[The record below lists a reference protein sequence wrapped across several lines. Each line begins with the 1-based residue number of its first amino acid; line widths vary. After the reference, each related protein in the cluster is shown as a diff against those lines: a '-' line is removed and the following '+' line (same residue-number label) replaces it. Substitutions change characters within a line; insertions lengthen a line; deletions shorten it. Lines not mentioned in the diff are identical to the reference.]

1 MEVTGKIAVKAGNGK
16 GFKIDGQDGWFNA
29 TDTVKPYLAKMEKG
43 DDVVVTYEKKGVSKN
58 VTKITKAGGSPAPAE
73 VKSEVTKGTGTP
85 VCEDCG
91 KELKTDKY
99 PKCYVCG
106 KKAFKGKA
114 PANSYGS
121 KSNYGTA
128 EDIAGKEVGCAA
140 NCASTILSGR
150 TEDPDALLELFRI
163 LSNGILEHIRALK

>member
-58 VTKITKAGGSPAPAE
+58 VTKITKAGGSSAPAE
-73 VKSEVTKGTGTP
+73 AKSEVTKGTGTP

-114 PANSYGS
+114 PS
-121 KSNYGTA
+121 KSFDNPEKTA
-128 EDIAGKEVGCAA
+128 QIQRGNALNAAAAVVAGQQEIPETLAEM
-140 NCASTILSGR
+140 TIIVA
-150 TEDPDALLELFRI
+150 EKLLEWL
-163 LSNGILEHIRALK
+163 RAE

>member
-43 DDVVVTYEKKGVSKN
+43 DDVVVIYEKKGVSKN
-58 VTKITKAGGSPAPAE
+58 VTKITKADGSVPAE
-73 VKSEVTKGTGTP
+73 AKSEVTKETGTP

-114 PANSYGS
+114 PA
-121 KSNYGTA
+121 KSFDNPEKTA
-128 EDIAGKEVGCAA
+128 QIQRGNALNAAAAVMAGQQEIPEVLAEMTIIAAEK
-140 NCASTILSGR
+140 
-150 TEDPDALLELFRI
+150 LLEWL
-163 LSNGILEHIRALK
+163 RAE